1 MSRFGVYV
9 FRLRKDNPAS
19 GITSDDVMVG
29 EVDMSSKAYTGLD
42 VEEACRKRVE
52 SELQAK
58 NGLSFYSLDDIID
71 EQFLEIGSDKNH
83 VDSRLRDYICK
94 HTSAR
99 PVKFHYN
106 GGLKNTELL
115 RDTTV
120 NEVVSEAEIF
130 AGKKARARHSYTLR
144 PYQQDIV
151 GKALEIL
158 KHSNEVLINL
168 STRGGKSF
176 LSLEL
181 AKKTGTKNIL
191 IITPFPSAESSFR
204 DEIERHTDFEGW
216 TFYNKDDV
224 KVDAKYNEDCNCVFL
239 SFQIFDD
246 KVEKEKLT
254 NLLSQVHFGTVIVDE
269 THNTSSS
276 DRSTSIL
283 ANIPHE
289 KEIHLSGT
297 PYNDL
302 MSGRFTKDNTVTMD
316 FIDLMKWDKE
326 NDHLVGFPKLSVN
339 LVSNMAE
346 LNEKLVEFAPDAFER
361 DADFS
366 FEKAF
371 GSPSDH
377 THKKAVAF
385 MRWLFS
391 QSIFT
396 EHKHYLMF
404 VPSVQIARMLPEVLR
419 SIQSE
424 FAVMDLY
431 KEKSADYDVM
441 SSGYEKAI
449 NDFEALH
456 DKTIIV
462 TCAKCT
468 TGVTLKRCDAIVMC
482 KRLASAET
490 FVQILFRCMTSYR
503 GKETAAL
510 YELDSE
516 ACFKVIREVAKVH
529 AELYTPKKSELE
541 TYRELLDCVAIE
553 SWTGEKM
560 EFTSELA
567 EKFLER
573 VKSIPTYWSVE
584 EYVDFSAVK
593 LSKNDWTALDKV
605 KLNMSDKAKAQFI
618 VAQNE
623 KATGIKGKSYEP
635 RKLEETQETTDGN
648 GSIDKVDVSSE
659 AKRKLEALMANLDWE
674 IILNDIDSFD
684 KLMSFT
690 PDWKIDDA
698 DVSDTLTRIFRKILK
713 ANERSLRDFVEEY
726 YLVSFENAKNDSD
739 LEMSLVNKLS
749 SLSKVDKRTP
759 EVLVNKMLDKLNVKE
774 YDKDKDGSSYILDPC
789 VGTGSMLY
797 YAHKRRWP
805 KDHLVGTDIEERFV
819 NLLNKLGY
827 KNVFVKNCLD
837 DDYGDFIRE
846 KIGSNNFMKIIQN
859 PPYDRNLH
867 LKILNKIVTE
877 FPNSSI
883 VNLSPVRWLQHYN
896 NKTQDFK
903 KYEDS
908 ICKHMKSLEV
918 PSRDDMNNIFNIGS
932 YSDIGIYSLGKDGGF
947 DYLNFWKTKY
957 SKADLSLLDKILKSD
972 NIKSHVEKNK
982 RDGIRVLIAFISG
995 NRGHLPV
1002 YKDLAYVVDGFKS
1015 GVDWTKCKNNGGYEK
1030 TEGQPIPMSIE
1041 FATENEAQNF
1051 YDYCKS
1057 DFVNYCSG
1065 KFLIDQTIML
1075 ELVPYLNDYSHKWT
1089 DDGIYNYFG
1098 LTVDEIN
1105 AIDDFCQKKTV
1116 NECLDDDY
1124 GDFIKNVVE
1133 ENELKIIMNPPYDR
1147 NLHLKILDANVKNF
1161 PVSRIVSL
1169 QPTRWIEDPLKKYKK
1184 SSDFYKFTNI
1194 TKHLEDIEILPQDS
1208 VGKLFNAG
1216 LPFNL
1221 GVYSLDKKS
1230 TFNFSRFESKI
1241 VDKIVSKITDTV
1253 KDHITI
1259 DDLSGISLLISLMTG
1274 GRDGGLK
1281 QTYVNGFMMEKSKAY
1296 YYNCKNEISG
1306 KTYYDYRK
1314 ETAWG
1319 NLQPKSEN
1327 TNIKFNS
1334 FEEREN
1340 FYNSYK
1346 TKFLRWYFGK
1356 ITMDVH
1362 VHSDF
1367 LPYLEDYTRPWTD
1380 EDLYKH
1386 FNLTQDEINMIETEM
1401 SDKGAE

>member
-19 GITSDDVMVG
+19 GITSNDVMVG
-29 EVDMSSKAYTGLD
+29 EVDMSSKAYAGLD

-120 NEVVSEAEIF
+120 EEVVSEAEIF
-130 AGKKARARHSYTLR
+130 AGKKVRARHSYTLR

-151 GKALEIL
+151 DKALEIL
-158 KHSNEVLINL
+158 KHNNDVLINL

-204 DEIERHTDFEGW
+204 DEIERHADFDGW
-216 TFYNKDDV
+216 TFYSKDDV
-224 KVDAKYNEDCNCVFL
+224 KTDTKYNEDCNCVFL

-316 FIDLMKWDKE
+316 FIDLMEWDKE
-326 NDHLVGFPKLSVN
+326 NNHLVGFPKLSVN

-346 LNEKLVEFAPDAFER
+346 LNEKLVEFAPDAFEKNE
-361 DADFS
+361 DFS

-371 GSPSDH
+371 GDPSDH
-377 THKKAVAF
+377 THKKAAAF
-385 MRWLFS
+385 MKWLFS

-404 VPSVQIARMLPEVLR
+404 VPSVQIARMLPGVLM

-431 KEKSADYDVM
+431 KEKNADYDMM

-456 DKTIIV
+456 DKTIVV

-482 KRLASAET
+482 KRLTSAET

-529 AELYTPKKSELE
+529 TELYTPKKSELE
-541 TYRELLDCVAIE
+541 TYKELLDCVAIE

-584 EYVDFSAVK
+584 EYVDFSKVK
-593 LSKNDWTALDKV
+593 LSKDDWTALGKV
-605 KLNMSDKAKAQFI
+605 KLNMSDKAKAPFI
-618 VAQNE
+618 AAQNE
-623 KATGIKGKSYEP
+623 KATGIKSKSHGP
-635 RKLEETQETTDGN
+635 RKLEETQEVADGN
-648 GSIDKVDVSSE
+648 GGIDKIDMGSE
-659 AKRKLEALMANLDWE
+659 AKKKLEALMANLDWE
-674 IILNDIDSFD
+674 IILNDINNFEE
-684 KLMSFT
+684 LMSFT

-698 DVSDTLTRIFRKILK
+698 DVSDALTKIFRKILK
-713 ANERSLRDFVEEY
+713 ANERSLRDFIEEY
-726 YLVSFENAKNDSD
+726 WISLANAKDDPD
-739 LEMSLVNKLS
+739 LEMSLINKLS
-749 SLSKVDKRTP
+749 SLSKVDKHTP
-759 EVLVNKMLDKLNVKE
+759 EVLVNKMLDKLNAKE
-774 YDKDKDGSSYILDPC
+774 YDGSYILDPC

-797 YAHKRRWP
+797 YAHKRHWP
-805 KDHLVGTDIEERFV
+805 KDHLIGTDIDERFV

-867 LKILNKIVTE
+867 LKIL
-877 FPNSSI
+877 
-883 VNLSPVRWLQHYN
+883 
-896 NKTQDFK
+896 
-903 KYEDS
+903 
-908 ICKHMKSLEV
+908 
-918 PSRDDMNNIFNIGS
+918 
-932 YSDIGIYSLGKDGGF
+932 
-947 DYLNFWKTKY
+947 
-957 SKADLSLLDKILKSD
+957 DKIENCFFNSD
-972 NIKSHVEKNK
+972 
-982 RDGIRVLIAFISG
+982 
-995 NRGHLPV
+995 
-1002 YKDLAYVVDGFKS
+1002 
-1015 GVDWTKCKNNGGYEK
+1015 
-1030 TEGQPIPMSIE
+1030 
-1041 FATENEAQNF
+1041 
-1051 YDYCKS
+1051 
-1057 DFVNYCSG
+1057 
-1065 KFLIDQTIML
+1065 
-1075 ELVPYLNDYSHKWT
+1075 
-1089 DDGIYNYFG
+1089 
-1098 LTVDEIN
+1098 
-1105 AIDDFCQKKTV
+1105 
-1116 NECLDDDY
+1116 
-1124 GDFIKNVVE
+1124 
-1133 ENELKIIMNPPYDR
+1133 
-1147 NLHLKILDANVKNF
+1147 
-1161 PVSRIVSL
+1161 IVSL
-1169 QPTRWIEDPLKKYKK
+1169 QPIDWLMTPYKSGTK
-1184 SSDFYKFTNI
+1184 SQFKNLYFSVSY
-1194 TKHLEDIEILPQDS
+1194 
-1208 VGKLFNAG
+1208 VGKLRDFFEGTDNATYHLGIYEKHLGTSSTYNDFTYNFVTLKNDDVFLPSTFVRSFSEKMKSCNDNLSNHTKFGEINASSKYTIVLPKLLGNAG
-1216 LPFNL
+1216 QER
-1221 GVYSLDKKS
+1221 VTSLFIKG
-1230 TFNFSRFESKI
+1230 SRW
-1241 VDKIVSKITDTV
+1241 DKIFY
-1253 KDHITI
+1253 H
-1259 DDLSGISLLISLMTG
+1259 GEC
-1274 GRDGGLK
+1274 
-1281 QTYVNGFMMEKSKAY
+1281 N
-1296 YYNCKNEISG
+1296 G
-1306 KTYYDYRK
+1306 KTPSETKKRLSNVQNYTNFDYIEFDTK
-1314 ETAWG
+1314 EEAKNWIAF
-1319 NLQPKSEN
+1319 SN
-1327 TNIKFNS
+1327 T
-1334 FEEREN
+1334 
-1340 FYNSYK
+1340 K
-1346 TKFLRWYFGK
+1346 TIRMAQGIQCVDSRRRTTFTPFMP
-1356 ITMDVH
+1356 T
-1362 VHSDF
+1362 
-1367 LPYLEDYTRPWTD
+1367 YTHPWTD
-1380 EDLYKH
+1380 EDLYKY
-1386 FNLTQDEINMIETEM
+1386 FNFTQDEINMIETEM

>member
-1 MSRFGVYV
+1 MGRFGVYV
-9 FRLRKDNPAS
+9 FRLRKNNSAS

-29 EVDMSSKAYTGLD
+29 EVDMSSKAYAGLD
-42 VEEACRKRVE
+42 VEAACRKRVE

-71 EQFLEIGSDKNH
+71 EQFLEIDSDKNH

-106 GGLKNTELL
+106 GCLKHTELL
-115 RDTTV
+115 RNTTV
-120 NEVVSEAEIF
+120 NEVVDEAEIF
-130 AGKKARARHSYTLR
+130 AGRKVRAQHNYTLR
-144 PYQQDIV
+144 PYQQNIV
-151 GKALEIL
+151 HKALEIL

-204 DEIERHTDFEGW
+204 DEIERHVDFDGW
-216 TFYNKDDV
+216 TFYSKNDV
-224 KVDAKYNEDCNCVFL
+224 KVDTKYSEDCNCVFL

-283 ANIPHE
+283 SNIPHE

-326 NDHLVGFPKLSVN
+326 NSHLVGFPELFIK
-339 LVSNMAE
+339 LVSNMAK
-346 LNEKLVEFAPDAFER
+346 LNEKLVEFEPDAFER

-371 GSPSDH
+371 GDPSDY

-385 MRWLFS
+385 MKWLFS
-391 QSIFT
+391 QNIFT

-404 VPSVQIARMLPEVLR
+404 VPSVKIARMLPGVLR

-431 KEKSADYDVM
+431 VEKSNDYDVM

-503 GKETAAL
+503 GKESAAL

-584 EYVDFSAVK
+584 EYVDFSRVK
-593 LSKNDWTALDKV
+593 LSKDDRAALENE
-605 KLNMSDKAKAQFI
+605 KLEMCDKAKAQNI

-623 KATGIKGKSYEP
+623 NATGVKSRSYVP
-635 RKLEETQETTDGN
+635 KKLEETQEIADGN
-648 GSIDKVDVSSE
+648 GDIVEVDIDSKVAE
-659 AKRKLEALMANLDWE
+659 KLRAMMANLDWE
-674 IILNDIDSFD
+674 IILNDINSFD
-684 KLMSFT
+684 ELMSFT
-690 PDWKIDDA
+690 PKWKTDDA
-698 DVSDTLTRIFRKILK
+698 TAETLTKIFRKILK
-713 ANERSLRDFVEEY
+713 ANERSLRDFIEEY
-726 YLVSFENAKNDSD
+726 WISLANAKDDPD
-739 LEMSLVNKLS
+739 LERSLIDKLS
-749 SLSKVDKRTP
+749 SLSKVDKHTP
-759 EVLVNKMLDKLNVKE
+759 EVLVNKMLDKLNAKE
-774 YDKDKDGSSYILDPC
+774 YDGSYIFDPC
-789 VGTGSMLY
+789 VGTGAMLY
-797 YAHKRRWP
+797 YAHKRGWP
-805 KDHLVGTDIEERFV
+805 KDHLIGTDIDERFV

-837 DDYGDFIRE
+837 
-846 KIGSNNFMKIIQN
+846 N
-859 PPYDRNLH
+859 
-867 LKILNKIVTE
+867 
-877 FPNSSI
+877 
-883 VNLSPVRWLQHYN
+883 
-896 NKTQDFK
+896 
-903 KYEDS
+903 
-908 ICKHMKSLEV
+908 
-918 PSRDDMNNIFNIGS
+918 
-932 YSDIGIYSLGKDGGF
+932 
-947 DYLNFWKTKY
+947 
-957 SKADLSLLDKILKSD
+957 
-972 NIKSHVEKNK
+972 
-982 RDGIRVLIAFISG
+982 
-995 NRGHLPV
+995 
-1002 YKDLAYVVDGFKS
+1002 
-1015 GVDWTKCKNNGGYEK
+1015 
-1030 TEGQPIPMSIE
+1030 
-1041 FATENEAQNF
+1041 
-1051 YDYCKS
+1051 
-1057 DFVNYCSG
+1057 
-1065 KFLIDQTIML
+1065 
-1075 ELVPYLNDYSHKWT
+1075 
-1089 DDGIYNYFG
+1089 
-1098 LTVDEIN
+1098 
-1105 AIDDFCQKKTV
+1105 
-1116 NECLDDDY
+1116 DY
-1124 GDFIKNVVE
+1124 GDFIKSVVE

-1147 NLHLKILDANVKNF
+1147 NLHLKILDKITKDF
-1161 PVSRIVSL
+1161 PTSKVVSL
-1169 QPTRWIEDPLKKYKK
+1169 NPIGWLQDPLAK
-1184 SSDFYKFTNI
+1184 
-1194 TKHLEDIEILPQDS
+1194 
-1208 VGKLFNAG
+1208 
-1216 LPFNL
+1216 
-1221 GVYSLDKKS
+1221 DKKS
-1230 TFNFSRFESKI
+1230 DYNKFIDLRRKIEDIVVIDKLTAEHIFNARMHQSLALYKLGNGGFDCSIFIKKYESFVSK
-1241 VDKIVSKITDTV
+1241 VKNCKYHWEDKIDSNKVDGIRVRTQRLCGGEHSSFERLYDKYNLMQNSQRIFIDGKWNNKWWTNFTETRNQYSKNIGDPLV
-1253 KDHITI
+1253 D
-1259 DDLSGISLLISLMTG
+1259 S
-1274 GRDGGLK
+1274 
-1281 QTYVNGFMMEKSKAY
+1281 
-1296 YYNCKNEISG
+1296 
-1306 KTYYDYRK
+1306 
-1314 ETAWG
+1314 
-1319 NLQPKSEN
+1319 
-1327 TNIKFNS
+1327 IKFDTLEEAKN
-1334 FEEREN
+1334 FEA
-1340 FYNSYK
+1340 FAK
-1346 TKFLRWYFGK
+1346 TKFMTFCNRVSKVG
-1356 ITMDVH
+1356 VH
-1362 VHSDF
+1362 TNFSF
-1367 LPYLEDYTRPWTD
+1367 LPFMPIYTHPWTD
-1380 EDLYKH
+1380 EDLYKY

-1401 SDKGAE
+1401 SEKGAE

>member
-19 GITSDDVMVG
+19 GITSNDVMVG
-29 EVDMSSKAYTGLD
+29 EVDMSSKAYAGLD

-120 NEVVSEAEIF
+120 EEVVSEAEIF
-130 AGKKARARHSYTLR
+130 AGKKVRARHSYTLR

-151 GKALEIL
+151 DKALEIL
-158 KHSNEVLINL
+158 KHNNDVLINL

-204 DEIERHTDFEGW
+204 DEIERHADFDGW
-216 TFYNKDDV
+216 TFYSKDDV
-224 KVDAKYNEDCNCVFL
+224 KTDTKYNEDCNCVFL

-326 NDHLVGFPKLSVN
+326 NNHLVGFPKLSVN

-346 LNEKLVEFAPDAFER
+346 LNEKLVEFAPDAFEKNE
-361 DADFS
+361 DFS

-371 GSPSDH
+371 GDPSDH
-377 THKKAVAF
+377 THKKAAAF
-385 MRWLFS
+385 MKWLFS

-404 VPSVQIARMLPEVLR
+404 VPSVQIARMLPGVLM

-431 KEKSADYDVM
+431 KEKNADYDMM

-456 DKTIIV
+456 DKTIVV

-482 KRLASAET
+482 KRLTSAET

-529 AELYTPKKSELE
+529 TELYTPKKSELE
-541 TYRELLDCVAIE
+541 TYKELLDCVAIE

-584 EYVDFSAVK
+584 EYVDFSKVK
-593 LSKNDWTALDKV
+593 LSKDDWTALGKV
-605 KLNMSDKAKAQFI
+605 KLNMSDKAKAPFI
-618 VAQNE
+618 AAQNE
-623 KATGIKGKSYEP
+623 KATGIKSKSHGP
-635 RKLEETQETTDGN
+635 RKLEETQEVADGN
-648 GSIDKVDVSSE
+648 GGIDKIDMGSE
-659 AKRKLEALMANLDWE
+659 AKKKLEALMANLDWE
-674 IILNDIDSFD
+674 IILNDINNFEE
-684 KLMSFT
+684 LMSFT

-698 DVSDTLTRIFRKILK
+698 DVSDALTKIFRKTLK
-713 ANERSLRDFVEEY
+713 ANERSLRDFIEEY
-726 YLVSFENAKNDSD
+726 WISFANAKDDPD
-739 LEMSLVNKLS
+739 LEMSLINKLS
-749 SLSKVDKRTP
+749 SLSKVDKHTP
-759 EVLVNKMLDKLNVKE
+759 EVLVNKMLDKLNAKE
-774 YDKDKDGSSYILDPC
+774 YDGSYILDPC

-797 YAHKRRWP
+797 YAHKRHWP
-805 KDHLVGTDIEERFV
+805 KDHLIGTDIDERFV

-837 DDYGDFIRE
+837 DDYGDFIE
-846 KIGSNNFMKIIQN
+846 N
-859 PPYDRNLH
+859 
-867 LKILNKIVTE
+867 V
-877 FPNSSI
+877 
-883 VNLSPVRWLQHYN
+883 
-896 NKTQDFK
+896 
-903 KYEDS
+903 
-908 ICKHMKSLEV
+908 
-918 PSRDDMNNIFNIGS
+918 
-932 YSDIGIYSLGKDGGF
+932 
-947 DYLNFWKTKY
+947 
-957 SKADLSLLDKILKSD
+957 
-972 NIKSHVEKNK
+972 
-982 RDGIRVLIAFISG
+982 
-995 NRGHLPV
+995 
-1002 YKDLAYVVDGFKS
+1002 
-1015 GVDWTKCKNNGGYEK
+1015 
-1030 TEGQPIPMSIE
+1030 IE
-1041 FATENEAQNF
+1041 E
-1051 YDYCKS
+1051 S
-1057 DFVNYCSG
+1057 
-1065 KFLIDQTIML
+1065 
-1075 ELVPYLNDYSHKWT
+1075 
-1089 DDGIYNYFG
+1089 
-1098 LTVDEIN
+1098 
-1105 AIDDFCQKKTV
+1105 
-1116 NECLDDDY
+1116 
-1124 GDFIKNVVE
+1124 
-1133 ENELKIIMNPPYDR
+1133 ELKIIMNPPYDK

-1161 PVSRIVSL
+1161 PASRIVSL

-1208 VGKLFNAG
+1208 VGKLFNVG

-1221 GVYSLDKKS
+1221 GIYSLDKKS

-1241 VDKIVSKITDTV
+1241 VDKIISKITDTV
-1253 KDHITI
+1253 KDHVTI
-1259 DDLSGISLLISLMTG
+1259 DDLNGISLLISLMTG
-1274 GRDGGLK
+1274 GCDGRLK
-1281 QTYVNGFMMEKSKAY
+1281 QTYINGFMMEKSKAY
-1296 YYNCKNEISG
+1296 YYNGRNEASG

-1319 NLQPKSEN
+1319 KVQLKNEN

-1362 VHSDF
+1362 VHSNF
-1367 LPYLEDYTRPWTD
+1367 LPYLEDYTHPWTD
-1380 EDLYKH
+1380 EDLYKY